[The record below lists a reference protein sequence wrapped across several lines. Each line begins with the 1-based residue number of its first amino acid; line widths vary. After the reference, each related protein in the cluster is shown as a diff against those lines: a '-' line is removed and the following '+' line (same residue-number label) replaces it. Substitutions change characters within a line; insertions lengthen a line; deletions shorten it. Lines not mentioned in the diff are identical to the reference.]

1 MRVLLLAFTISIAV
15 PAAWGD
21 QNLSNRRAPGF
32 SVMDNALQ
40 YRDLGDYRGK
50 LVLLDLIQTSCPHCQ
65 DLTKVIVKAKQKYGD
80 KIAVLSVVLPPD
92 NPNTV
97 ATFVKDYGVTTPV
110 LFDCG
115 QVAASYVKA
124 DPRKPSLS
132 FPHLFMIDAQGNIRS
147 HFGPGAESEGI
158 SELSALA
165 KEIDRLLAPAPATR
179 K

>member
-1 MRVLLLAFTISIAV
+1 MAAV
-15 PAAWGD
+15 WGD
-21 QNLSNRRAPGF
+21 PNLSNRRAPGF
-32 SVMDNALQ
+32 SVMDNTLQ

-50 LVLLDLIQTSCPHCQ
+50 LVLLDLIQTGCPHCQ
-65 DLTKVIVKAKQKYGD
+65 DLTKAIVKVKQKYGD

-92 NPNTV
+92 NPTTV
-97 ATFVKDYGVTTPV
+97 AAFAKEYGVTSPI

-115 QVAASYVKA
+115 QLAASYVKA

-132 FPHLFMIDAQGNIRS
+132 FPHLFMIDAQGNIKA
-147 HFGPGAESEGI
+147 HFGPGSESEGI
-158 SELSALA
+158 SAAPALM